1 METKFTPAPWKIGK
15 GSFIITEHKTEN
27 TLGNN
32 SVDFDYYEGYLICE
46 TVHEKNA
53 TLIETAPDLFA
64 ILSEA
69 LDEELSYESGERVYG
84 KWIEK
89 AKHVLAKARGE
100 EVE

>member
-1 METKFTPAPWKIGK
+1 METKFTPAPWKRGK

-27 TLGNN
+27 TFGNDPM
-32 SVDFDYYEGYLICE
+32 DFDYYEGYLICE

-69 LDEELSYESGERVYG
+69 LDEELAYEAGERVYG

-89 AKHVLAKARGE
+89 AKQVLAKARGE
-100 EVE
+100 VE